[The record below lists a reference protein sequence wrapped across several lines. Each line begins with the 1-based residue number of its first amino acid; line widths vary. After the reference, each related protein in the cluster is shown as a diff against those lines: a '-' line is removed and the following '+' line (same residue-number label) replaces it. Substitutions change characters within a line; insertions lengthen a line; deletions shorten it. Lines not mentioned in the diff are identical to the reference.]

1 MNELIKYQKPELIVL
16 AEKKKL
22 RDYEIETRKAYAV
35 KLIAKLLNL
44 LGVNDGKTEQHNA
57 LAIHVCDY
65 YGHVSFEQIDK
76 AFGLFVLGTFKTKPF
91 QQLNAV
97 VFGQVMAEYSNYEKE
112 QTKIYKMKLQEFKET
127 SKPMD
132 KKEAEELMQNAIN
145 EAIEIYKR
153 TGEIELAPSKYD
165 WLDSKGIM
173 QGALSLEDW
182 NNVKREKMDSV
193 RTRLIEV
200 YGKAKAIS
208 FEDKIEIKNTLKEL
222 QDKKS
227 GMVISQSKLELLKD
241 YFNTKIK

>member
-1 MNELIKYQKPELIVL
+1 MNELIQYQKPELIVL

-22 RDYEIETRKAYAV
+22 RDYPIETRKSITV

-57 LAIHVCDY
+57 LAIHVCDF
-65 YGHVSFEQIDK
+65 YGHISFEQIDK
-76 AFGLFVLGTFKTKPF
+76 AFGLFVLGTFKIKPF

-132 KKEAEELMQNAIN
+132 KKEAEKLMENAIN
-145 EAIEIYKR
+145 EAIEVYKR
-153 TGEIELAPSKYD
+153 TGQIELAPSKYD
-165 WLDSKGIM
+165 WLDSKGKM
-173 QGALSLEDW
+173 QGTFSLEEW
-182 NNVKREKMDSV
+182 NNMKREKMNSV

-200 YGKAKAIS
+200 YGKAKALS
-208 FEDKIEIKNTLKEL
+208 FEDKIEIKNTLKDL
-222 QDKKS
+222 QIKNC
-227 GMVISQSKLELLKD
+227 GIVISQCKLELLQD

>member
-1 MNELIKYQKPELIVL
+1 M
-16 AEKKKL
+16 
-22 RDYEIETRKAYAV
+22 
-35 KLIAKLLNL
+35 
-44 LGVNDGKTEQHNA
+44 
-57 LAIHVCDY
+57 
-65 YGHVSFEQIDK
+65 DK
-76 AFGLFVLGTFKTKPF
+76 AFGLFVLGTFKIKPF

-97 VFGQVMAEYSNYEKE
+97 VFGSVISEYFEYEKE

-132 KKEAEELMQNAIN
+132 KKEAEQLMENAIN
-145 EAIEIYKR
+145 EAIEVYKK

-227 GMVISQSKLELLKD
+227 AMVISQSKLELLKD

>member
-1 MNELIKYQKPELIVL
+1 MNELIQYQKPELIIL

-22 RDYEIETRKAYAV
+22 RDYPIETRKTHAV
-35 KLIAKLLNL
+35 RLIAKLLNL

-57 LAIHVCDY
+57 LAIHVCDF

-97 VFGQVMAEYSNYEKE
+97 VFGQVITEYFDYEKE

-132 KKEAEELMQNAIN
+132 KKEAEELMENAIN
-145 EAIEIYKR
+145 EAIEVYKR

-165 WLDSKGIM
+165 WLDSKGLM

-182 NNVKREKMDSV
+182 NNIKRDKMNSV
-193 RTRLIEV
+193 RARLIEV

-208 FEDKIEIKNTLKEL
+208 FEDKIEIKNTLKDL

-241 YFNTKIK
+241 YFNTKI

>member
-1 MNELIKYQKPELIVL
+1 MNELIQYQKPELLIL

-22 RDYEIETRKAYAV
+22 RNYPIETRNALMV
-35 KLIAKLLNL
+35 KFIAKLLNL
-44 LGVNDGKTEQHNA
+44 LGVNDGKTDQHNA
-57 LAIHVCDY
+57 LAIHVCDF
-65 YGHVSFEQIDK
+65 YGHVSFEQMDK
-76 AFGLFVLGTFKTKPF
+76 AFGLFVLGTFKIKPF

-97 VFGQVMAEYSNYEKE
+97 VFGSVISEYFEYEKE

-132 KKEAEELMQNAIN
+132 KKEAEQLMENAIN
-145 EAIEIYKR
+145 EAIEVYKK

-182 NNVKREKMDSV
+182 NNVKREKINSV
-193 RTRLIEV
+193 RARLIEV

-208 FEDKIEIKNTLKEL
+208 YEDKLEIKNTLKEL
-222 QDKKS
+222 QERKS
-227 GMVISQSKLELLKD
+227 GMVISQCKLELLQD

>member
-1 MNELIKYQKPELIVL
+1 MNELIQYQKPELIIL

-22 RDYEIETRKAYAV
+22 RDYPIETRKTHAV
-35 KLIAKLLNL
+35 RLIAKLLNL

-57 LAIHVCDY
+57 LAIHVCDF

-97 VFGQVMAEYSNYEKE
+97 VFGQVITEYFDYEKE
-112 QTKIYKMKLQEFKET
+112 QTKIYKMKLLEFKET

-132 KKEAEELMQNAIN
+132 KKEAEQLMENAIN
-145 EAIEIYKR
+145 EAIEVYKR

-165 WLDSKGIM
+165 WLDSKGLM

-182 NNVKREKMDSV
+182 NNVKREKMNSV
-193 RTRLIEV
+193 RARLIEV

-208 FEDKIEIKNTLKEL
+208 FEDKIEIKNTLKDL

-241 YFNTKIK
+241 YFNTKI